1 MFIVVFV
8 VFIIFNSG
16 VDFIGMDGV
25 LDSNMKI
32 LLNLFYLL
40 DLCYSRVKKYVEKRY
55 VIVYEV

>member
-1 MFIVVFV
+1 MVVFI

-25 LDSNMKI
+25 LDGNMKI
-32 LLNLFYLL
+32 LLNQFYLL